1 MNKCIVVSILLLF
14 CMSAFS
20 QMPQKAEVLEKARK
34 TEQYFDLY
42 YKKMPD
48 SVKVNDYMAGIY
60 NLGLHRFGALSKNT
74 KMVQKSN
81 SWAQNASFKIPGNE
95 QAYKPQNM
103 ANGFVFI
110 EMAQAKQNFG
120 TVTDSIKIAAEA
132 LIESGEVYL
141 WNNLEA
147 MFQGMPV
154 LAKLGVET
162 NDAKYHEQMF
172 QLFAYSKNVFGL
184 YSDQEF
190 LWYRDET
197 FRQPNRTPSGQSIF
211 WARGNGML
219 AVALTE
225 VLSVL
230 PKDAPHYNEY
240 LDTYLEI
247 MIALANM
254 QRNDGFWNA
263 SLIDQDYYSGA
274 ELTGTALIV
283 KGIAWG
289 LRTQNI
295 DPTTYT
301 PVLQKGARALMKAV
315 AIDGR
320 LFYAQPNNSIE
331 PKDGHPFTKLI
342 KLTNLHLSHGL
353 YLLACAEL
361 LQYQDFKNKKR
372 K

>member
-1 MNKCIVVSILLLF
+1 
-14 CMSAFS
+14 
-20 QMPQKAEVLEKARK
+20 MPQKAEVLEKVRK

-48 SVKVNDYMAGIY
+48 SVNVNDYMVGIY
-60 NLGLHRFGALSKNT
+60 NLGLHRFGVLSKNN
-74 KMVQKSN
+74 KLIQKAST
-81 SWAQNASFKIPGNE
+81 WGQNVRFTIPGND

-103 ANGFVFI
+103 ANGFVFM
-110 EMAQAKQNFG
+110 EMAKSNNRNAI
-120 TVTDSIKIAAEA
+120 VDSTKKVAEA

-141 WNNLEA
+141 WSNLET

-154 LAKLGVET
+154 LAKLGIESKES
-162 NDAKYHEQMF
+162 KYHEQMF

-197 FRQPNRTPSGQSIF
+197 FKQPNRTPSGQSIF

-225 VLSVL
+225 VLSIL

-254 QRNDGFWNA
+254 QRNDGYWNT

-315 AIDGR
+315 AVDGR
-320 LFYAQPNNSIE
+320 LQYSQPNQAIE
-331 PKDGHPFTKLI
+331 PKDGYPLTKDS

-361 LQYQDFKNKKR
+361 LQYQDFKNKKG